1 MKIKLIALAL
11 NGALATC
18 VSAADDSLQSVLE
31 KLKGPKNGDIFHTEH
46 VMDEWPGLGD
56 PKALDELLRFIFA
69 ENQNRADLYNAFQLL
84 KAMRLPKEEIVTKVF
99 ELSAERDSPDTGLGR
114 VFSILANF
122 MEDPRVWAYFVNHL
136 DDKRLLERREAIPS
150 EEHFYPPIRVCDSA
164 TGAIRQEL
172 LRRALV
178 SADSPAMGRPGGE
191 FSHKELD
198 LNIPLLKE
206 ELRKLGLMPP
216 VKSGNRVHERQGDE
230 GRSSSESRTRTAES
244 TTDLV
249 GAYPV
254 ERMTL
259 YGLLA
264 AICAVF
270 VALCYWLRVRF
281 WKCSRK

>member
-1 MKIKLIALAL
+1 MKNNIIGMVLSA
-11 NGALATC
+11 ALATC
-18 VSAADDSLQSVLE
+18 VIAADESLQSVLDQ
-31 KLKGPKNGDIFHTEH
+31 LKGPTRGDLFHDEH
-46 VMDEWPGLGD
+46 VMEAWPGLGD
-56 PKALDELLRFIFA
+56 PNALDELLRFIFA
-69 ENQNRADLYNAFQLL
+69 DGKDRVDRSNAYRLL
-84 KAMRLPKEEIVTKVF
+84 KAMKLPKEEIVTKVL
-99 ELSAERDSPDTGLGR
+99 EMSAERDSPDTGLGR

-178 SADSPAMGRPGGE
+178 PDDSPAMGRPGGE

-198 LNIPLLKE
+198 LNIPLLKA
-206 ELRKLGLMPP
+206 ELTKLGLMPP
-216 VKSGNRVHERQGDE
+216 AKSGNRVHERQGDE
-230 GRSSSESRTRTAES
+230 GRSPSEIRARTAEP

-249 GAYPV
+249 GPYPM

-264 AICAVF
+264 ASCAVL
-270 VALCYWLRVRF
+270 VALGCWLRVRF
-281 WKCSRK
+281 WKCSGK